1 MKLQNFICFAVSKVL
16 SLFQKGNPM
25 ILIITEKNSV
35 ATEIAKA
42 IGATTKQKCD
52 KAHKQ
57 HDYFEGNGYL
67 ISWCVGHLIRLC
79 DPAEYDEKFAKWD
92 IDALPIM
99 PQFYK
104 TKVDPQTAARYQVL
118 KDLMNRPDVDEL
130 VCATDAAREGELIFR
145 LVYNQAHCKK
155 PFKRLW
161 ISSMSAEA
169 IQQGMA
175 ELVDGHDYDDLYHA
189 AESRQQADW
198 LIGMNLTRL
207 YTKVYGTK
215 LPIGRVKTPTVALL
229 VQRDQEI
236 KNFVKT
242 PYYSLTADCGTFKA
256 YAQMDDKDAAEAT
269 AAAGN
274 AAGTALIKTV
284 DTSEKSERPPL
295 LYDLTSLQQD
305 ANQYFGY
312 TAKQTLEAAQSLYM
326 KKLTTYPRTDNR

>member
-1 MKLQNFICFAVSKVL
+1 
-16 SLFQKGNPM
+16 M

-207 YTKVYGTK
+207 YTKVYGNQAPDWPSQNAYRCP
-215 LPIGRVKTPTVALL
+215 LGSARPG
-229 VQRDQEI
+229 DQE
-236 KNFVKT
+236 
-242 PYYSLTADCGTFKA
+242 LC
-256 YAQMDDKDAAEAT
+256 
-269 AAAGN
+269 
-274 AAGTALIKTV
+274 
-284 DTSEKSERPPL
+284 
-295 LYDLTSLQQD
+295 
-305 ANQYFGY
+305 
-312 TAKQTLEAAQSLYM
+312 
-326 KKLTTYPRTDNR
+326 

>member
-1 MKLQNFICFAVSKVL
+1 
-16 SLFQKGNPM
+16 M

-189 AESRQQADW
+189 AESR
-198 LIGMNLTRL
+198 
-207 YTKVYGTK
+207 
-215 LPIGRVKTPTVALL
+215 PT
-229 VQRDQEI
+229 
-236 KNFVKT
+236 
-242 PYYSLTADCGTFKA
+242 G
-256 YAQMDDKDAAEAT
+256 
-269 AAAGN
+269 
-274 AAGTALIKTV
+274 
-284 DTSEKSERPPL
+284 
-295 LYDLTSLQQD
+295 
-305 ANQYFGY
+305 
-312 TAKQTLEAAQSLYM
+312 
-326 KKLTTYPRTDNR
+326 

>member
-118 KDLMNRPDVDEL
+118 KDLMNRPDVDSI
-130 VCATDAAREGELIFR
+130 VNSCDAG
-145 LVYNQAHCKK
+145 
-155 PFKRLW
+155 
-161 ISSMSAEA
+161 
-169 IQQGMA
+169 
-175 ELVDGHDYDDLYHA
+175 
-189 AESRQQADW
+189 
-198 LIGMNLTRL
+198 
-207 YTKVYGTK
+207 
-215 LPIGRVKTPTVALL
+215 
-229 VQRDQEI
+229 
-236 KNFVKT
+236 
-242 PYYSLTADCGTFKA
+242 
-256 YAQMDDKDAAEAT
+256 
-269 AAAGN
+269 
-274 AAGTALIKTV
+274 
-284 DTSEKSERPPL
+284 
-295 LYDLTSLQQD
+295 
-305 ANQYFGY
+305 
-312 TAKQTLEAAQSLYM
+312 
-326 KKLTTYPRTDNR
+326 